1 MVKCLQICLSNMLF
15 WDIWN
20 TSQIFEHAFMNFQK
34 QIYFV
39 STCMKYVY
47 MQKKPRPLW
56 IKFASTCPLLI
67 SRILASSTP
76 SEGLSFHFWPLLVS
90 SLSLFHFWPLPWC
103 HHFHLSTFGHSPG
116 VITFTFFTFGNSPG
130 VITFTFFSLLVSS
143 LSLVH
148 CYFSL
153 LLSLSLLL
161 FHFWPLPWCHHFHLS
176 TVPSQ
181 GRISVTHPG
190 AENIDNAPPLV
201 VLIVNEIEHTW
212 YFYLFCKFWGK
223 EIVCQKERKF
233 AIKINSLKDVWHHWL
248 WWLWQMSMGIV

>member
-116 VITFTFFTFGNSPG
+116 VITFTFFLTFTSFTFG
-130 VITFTFFSLLVSS
+130 VITFTCPLLLFTFTFTFTFTFSFLATPLVSS

-148 CYFSL
+148 CA
-153 LLSLSLLL
+153 
-161 FHFWPLPWCHHFHLS
+161 LP
-176 TVPSQ
+176 
-181 GRISVTHPG
+181 R
-190 AENIDNAPPLV
+190 ENISHTSWRGEYWQCSPPRSDCEWDWAYLIFLF
-201 VLIVNEIEHTW
+201 VLQILKQGN
-212 YFYLFCKFWGK
+212 CM
-223 EIVCQKERKF
+223 QKRAQIYNNIGVSGF
-233 AIKINSLKDVWHHWL
+233 
-248 WWLWQMSMGIV
+248 